1 MADTVCS
8 AVAGEAVQRLS
19 LLLSG
24 EGETG
29 EMKVDRVEM
38 AVLKL
43 ETIIAMSEDWQVTHT
58 PLLRWKAKLKRVIK
72 EGKGIIR
79 SNKRNTGT
87 LEELGMARSSSF
99 PRRVARAAKRFMPFS
114 RGTAPGDDLT
124 DSAVRRFER
133 IADGADG
140 FFELVRCGGRPK
152 TLMFL
157 PSFARSL
164 ASGEAAELSLRMEGG
179 TAVMLLQP
187 WWLELEGGDGTTAA
201 AACLWMSYEHDV
213 AWEKN
218 FKMMA
223 AFRVSESLDTT
234 RVAASC
240 VELLPPQFG
249 AAREAMKDLLAEM
262 AVHGRNSP
270 APSAMYPS
278 FVRAVQRCHRYGFE
292 PTRPRAAPRSR
303 LPAEV
308 LMACAHFYIPPLQ
321 NSSGLPLELVWHSSP
336 IYLPKKLSE
345 QHEHVEPEQ
354 IRAGLLPT
362 TADGL
367 SYHDEAGG
375 SFERG
380 RQWWCPHSSTRLS
393 VVPVSSPPKSVV
405 QWCKGSWTFRGK

>member
-8 AVAGEAVQRLS
+8 AVAGEAVQRLC

-24 EGETG
+24 EDETG

-43 ETIIAMSEDWQVTHT
+43 ETIVAMSEDWQVTHA

-79 SNKRNTGT
+79 SNRRNTGT
-87 LEELGMARSSSF
+87 LEELGRARSSSF
-99 PRRVARAAKRFMPFS
+99 PRRVARAVKRFMPFS
-114 RGTAPGDDLT
+114 RGTTPGDDLT

-140 FFELVRCGGRPK
+140 FIEFVRCGGRPK

-164 ASGEAAELSLRMEGG
+164 AAGEAAELSLRMEGG

-187 WWLELEGGDGTTAA
+187 WWLELEGGDGTAA
-201 AACLWMSYEHDV
+201 AACMWMSYEHDV

-223 AFRVSESLDTT
+223 AFRVSESLDAM
-234 RVAASC
+234 RVATSC

-270 APSAMYPS
+270 APSAMYLS
-278 FVRAVQRCHRYGFE
+278 FVRAVQPATATASSRRGS
-292 PTRPRAAPRSR
+292 APRHGR
-303 LPAEV
+303 G
-308 LMACAHFYIPPLQ
+308 CPLR
-321 NSSGLPLELVWHSSP
+321 S
-336 IYLPKKLSE
+336 
-345 QHEHVEPEQ
+345 
-354 IRAGLLPT
+354 
-362 TADGL
+362 
-367 SYHDEAGG
+367 
-375 SFERG
+375 
-380 RQWWCPHSSTRLS
+380 
-393 VVPVSSPPKSVV
+393 
-405 QWCKGSWTFRGK
+405 

>member
-179 TAVMLLQP
+179 TALR
-187 WWLELEGGDGTTAA
+187 GGDGTTAA

-270 APSAMYPS
+270 APSA
-278 FVRAVQRCHRYGFE
+278 
-292 PTRPRAAPRSR
+292 
-303 LPAEV
+303 
-308 LMACAHFYIPPLQ
+308 I
-321 NSSGLPLELVWHSSP
+321 SP